1 MKKEKRENGY
11 ELIADEGKELIILK
25 RGKELARAKTV
36 HVPTEGTKNTWV
48 EVDEI
53 IPDPIPEP
61 TAEEIKQR
69 RIEELEEELT
79 RLRA

>member
-1 MKKEKRENGY
+1 MRKENRENGY
-11 ELIADEGKELIILK
+11 ELIADEGKELVALK
-25 RGKELARAKTV
+25 RGKEVARVKTV
-36 HVPTEGTKNTWV
+36 QVPGGGTKNTWV